1 MNAALFVTETFAP
14 LWRRRTYAAALYL
27 MLALPIGFVGFLALV
42 VGFALGIG
50 LAVVWVGIPL
60 LLGVLALN
68 RGFAALDRRLANR
81 LLGTGIPAPAA
92 QRTREG
98 TLMKQVTTLIRARS
112 TWRASLWLLLRF
124 PLAVITF
131 VLPLVVAST
140 GFALVAAPFSSAFIR
155 ADSVVGGSAAT
166 AAVCVAGGCALVVL
180 TTHVV
185 DALAWLHGALARNLL
200 GPSRADELAQLAARS
215 ERAEGRAE
223 LAREL
228 HDSVGHSVTAAVL
241 QASAARRVQESDPA
255 FTAEAL
261 AAIETQGRQAL
272 DELDRVLAV
281 LRDERAEARPS
292 PTLDD
297 VDELLSRTRAA
308 GVQLAIKR
316 SGDLERV
323 PPAVGRDAYRVL
335 QEALTNVM
343 RHASGSTATVSL
355 AVGDDALDVTVENGP
370 GVSIQPDR
378 RSGGNGLRGVR
389 ERVRALGGS
398 LTTDETAAGGYVL
411 HAELPLRSEA

>member
-1 MNAALFVTETFAP
+1 MSAAVLATETFAP

-27 MLALPIGFVGFLALV
+27 LLALPIGFVAFLALV

-50 LAVVWVGIPL
+50 LSVIWVGVPL

-68 RGFAALDRRLANR
+68 RGFAAFDRRLANR
-81 LLGTGIPAPAA
+81 LLGSGIPAPEA
-92 QRTREG
+92 QRAREG
-98 TLMKQVTTLIRARS
+98 TLMKQVTTLIRSRT
-112 TWRASLWLLLRF
+112 TWRASLWLVLRF

-131 VLPLVVAST
+131 VVPVIVAAA
-140 GFALVAAPFSSAFIR
+140 GVALVAAPFSSAFVSSSPV
-155 ADSVVGGSAAT
+155 AGSSALT
-166 AAVCVAGGCALVVL
+166 TAVCVVGGCALVVL
-180 TTHVV
+180 TAHVV

-261 AAIETQGRQAL
+261 AAIEAQGRQAL

-281 LRDERAEARPS
+281 LRDERGDARPS

-297 VDELLSRTRAA
+297 VDDLLSRTRAA
-308 GVQLAIKR
+308 GVQLAIRR

-378 RSGGNGLRGVR
+378 TSGGNGLRGVR